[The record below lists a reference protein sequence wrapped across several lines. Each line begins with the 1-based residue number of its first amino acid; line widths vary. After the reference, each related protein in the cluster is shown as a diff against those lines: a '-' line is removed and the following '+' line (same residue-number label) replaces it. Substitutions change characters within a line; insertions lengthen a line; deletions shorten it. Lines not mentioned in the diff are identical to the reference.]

1 VILVREYWSHDPEVV
16 AHTERGAARASA
28 RPPAKGG
35 GLTQAELGR
44 LAGLRQATIS
54 SVESGAPGTEVSTVF
69 AILAVLGA
77 QIVLEGRTF
86 GPPTVV
92 GRHGD

>member
-1 VILVREYWSHDPEVV
+1 MIRRSSPIRSAEQLGRALARLRRE
-16 AHTERGAARASA
+16 
-28 RPPAKGG
+28 G